1 MRTVEIPG
9 GTATIRDP
17 DELRAKDADL
27 IEAAA
32 YAASPALQKLP
43 PELLA
48 AAGSDDDPAEAA
60 AKFGEAVK
68 DVHFTMDEW
77 LLLTQMRRA
86 TVVATL
92 DSWTLDRPLPTMQ
105 TIGDLPRD
113 LMAALDTAMGGV
125 PVQARTDF
133 SLSTDPESPTSA
145 SSD

>member
-9 GTATIRDP
+9 GTATFRESED
-17 DELRAKDADL
+17 LRARDADL

-32 YAASPALQKLP
+32 YAAAPALSRLP
-43 PELLA
+43 QQALTPSGDE
-48 AAGSDDDPAEAA
+48 DEAA
-60 AKFGEAVK
+60 AAARFAEAVK
-68 DVHFTMDEW
+68 DVNFNLDEW

-86 TVVATL
+86 TIVATL
-92 DSWTLDRPLPTMQ
+92 DSWTLDRPLPTMA

-113 LMAALDTAMGGV
+113 LMVALDAAIGGV

-133 SLSTDPESPTSA
+133 SPDRDQESPTTA